1 MREGKKIDKNNQSE
15 RAERESSS
23 SLGGVRE
30 SPIGGVR
37 ESPIGG
43 VRESRLGPDINV
55 VINLN
60 YQIGCGLDVSN
71 EALKMYNEFLNL
83 VRLNLNAMSMV
94 WNPFLNF
101 VPPKIENK
109 EDK

>member
-23 SLGGVRE
+23 SL
-30 SPIGGVR
+30 GGVR